1 MVYIYKMDILSS
13 NMDIK
18 HHLQIIICILFGLIA
33 YIIIAIGFVTYS
45 FNKAFIGY
53 NIQFDYL
60 KKLITD
66 ANCVH
71 CHKVKEDIE
80 EEVKELE
87 VVKKEVDK
95 KEVIG
100 VESK

>member
-1 MVYIYKMDILSS
+1 MVYIYKMDIFSS

-60 KKLITD
+60 KKLITESK
-66 ANCVH
+66 CSH
-71 CHKVKEDIE
+71 CHKDKEDTE

-87 VVKKEVDK
+87 VAKKEVN
-95 KEVIG
+95 EG
-100 VESK
+100 ESK

>member
-1 MVYIYKMDILSS
+1 MDIFSS

-18 HHLQIIICILFGLIA
+18 HHLQIIICILFGLFA
-33 YIIIAIGFVTYS
+33 YIIIAIGFITYS

-66 ANCVH
+66 TNCTH
-71 CHKVKEDIE
+71 CHKDKEDIE

-87 VVKKEVDK
+87 VTKKEVAK
-95 KEVIG
+95 KEVTEG
-100 VESK
+100 ESK